1 MDEYDEEQFEH
12 SECLEENNEF
22 MNIDQEHQG
31 MEEGELEQCEICSR
45 KFHTE
50 RIGKHRQVCEKAQQ
64 KQIEREKLIK
74 RKQQKKAELQQ
85 KLDVKE
91 KEVKNKTVNNWR
103 EQHKQFQQ
111 MIHGSKKEQE
121 VQNEGGEDRT
131 VKTPELVENSQY
143 VYCEYCQRRFDRY
156 VAERHI
162 PKCKEIKAKPKPPK
176 KHQQQEM
183 KRTTQLSTASTTN
196 QNENIDQT
204 KQSFH
209 AQSLMKTAEVQKRQ
223 LPELKKA
230 IYTGFGFMD
239 CQTRATALS
248 DTECPHCF
256 RKFNPKA
263 ALRHVPICEKLIS
276 KEQFKL
282 KLKNKANLPKPK
294 KVEPVL
300 PAIITQQPQMKK
312 ILKETDIQLKGQSK
326 FCTQCGNKMQQ
337 GHKYCG
343 GCGHKREIEQ

>member
-12 SECLEENNEF
+12 SECLDENNEF
-22 MNIDQEHQG
+22 MSGDMEQQG
-31 MEEGELEQCEICSR
+31 KAEGLLEQCEICSR

-50 RIGKHRQVCEKAQQ
+50 RIGKHRQVCERAQQ
-64 KQIEREKLIK
+64 KQMEREKLIK
-74 RKQQKKAELQQ
+74 RKQQQKAENQQ
-85 KLDVKE
+85 KLDAKE
-91 KEVKNKTVNNWR
+91 KQVKNKTVNNWR
-103 EQHKQFQQ
+103 EQHKQFQE
-111 MIHGSKKEQE
+111 MIHCNKKEKE
-121 VQNEGGEDRT
+121 VQNEGEEELA
-131 VKTPELVENSQY
+131 VKTPELAKNSLY
-143 VYCEYCQRRFDRY
+143 VFCEYCKRSFDRY

-176 KHQQQEM
+176 KNQLQM

-196 QNENIDQT
+196 QNENVDQT
-204 KQSFH
+204 KQSFR

-248 DTECPHCF
+248 DTECPYCL

-263 ALRHVPICEKLIS
+263 ALCHVPICEKLTN
-276 KEQFKL
+276 KEQIKL
-282 KLKNKANLPKPK
+282 KLKNKAILPKLK
-294 KVEPVL
+294 KLDSIL
-300 PAIITQQPQMKK
+300 PAIITQQPQLKK
-312 ILKETDIQLKGQSK
+312 ILKETDIQLKSQSK
-326 FCTQCGNKMQQ
+326 FCTQCGNKMQM
-337 GHKYCG
+337 GHRYCG

>member
-12 SECLEENNEF
+12 SECLDENNEF
-22 MNIDQEHQG
+22 MNIDQEQQQG
-31 MEEGELEQCEICSR
+31 EGELEQCEICSR
-45 KFHTE
+45 KFHNE

-64 KQIEREKLIK
+64 KQMERDKLIK
-74 RKQQKKAELQQ
+74 RKQQQKAEAQQ

-91 KEVKNKTVNNWR
+91 REVKNKTVNNWR
-103 EQHKQFQQ
+103 EQHKQFQE
-111 MIHGSKKEQE
+111 MIHGNKKEKE
-121 VQNEGGEDRT
+121 VENEGNEGRSI
-131 VKTPELVENSQY
+131 KTPQLVENSQY
-143 VYCEYCQRRFDRY
+143 VFCEYCQRSFDRY

-196 QNENIDQT
+196 QNEYIDQT
-204 KQSFH
+204 KQSFR

-248 DTECPHCF
+248 DTECPHCL

-263 ALRHVPICEKLIS
+263 ALRHIPICEKLMS
-276 KEQFKL
+276 KEQFKM
-282 KLKNKANLPKPK
+282 KLKNKAQLTKPK
-294 KVEPVL
+294 KLETVL
-300 PAIITQQPQMKK
+300 PAIINQQPQIKK
-312 ILKETDIQLKGQSK
+312 ILKETDIQLKHQSK
-326 FCTQCGNKMQQ
+326 FCTQCGNKMQL

-343 GCGHKREIEQ
+343 GCGHKRENEQ